1 MADDDKSFKELLS
14 EAPLA
19 ADTVTVVGALARTH
33 EPDKFVLALADGNTV
48 TLETKAVKSFTRLG
62 GAIGQLLVQLEL
74 DAKLVPKD
82 LYLTHPGGGGTPLGS
97 DWHHYAPP
105 PTLWESIQIKPP
117 NDPLGL
123 NPVGSGT
130 VNPVGGVFGGGGT
143 AVEPE
148 PSPWVRTAGAFAPFA
163 LKTSRQAPA
172 ETLAALMQL
181 YAVPNTL
188 PAFQDIPITGYVR
201 DHGTPFWHDGL
212 TGFPDVHIQY

>member
-1 MADDDKSFKELLS
+1 MADDDKLFKELLS

-33 EPDKFVLALADGNTV
+33 EPDKFVLALADGHSV

-62 GAIGQLLVQLEL
+62 GAIGQLLVQVEL

-82 LYLTHPGGGGTPLGS
+82 LYLTHPGGGGKPPSS
-97 DWHHYAPP
+97 DWQHAPP
-105 PTLWESIQIKPP
+105 PTLWESIQIKPS
-117 NDPLGL
+117 NDPLG
-123 NPVGSGT
+123 
-130 VNPVGGVFGGGGT
+130 GGAT
-143 AVEPE
+143 ALEPE
-148 PSPWVRTAGAFAPFA
+148 PSPWARIAGGLAPFA
-163 LKTSRQAPA
+163 LTTPHQAPA

-188 PAFQDIPITGYVR
+188 PAFQDIPITGYAR

-212 TGFPDVHIQY
+212 TGVPDVHTRY